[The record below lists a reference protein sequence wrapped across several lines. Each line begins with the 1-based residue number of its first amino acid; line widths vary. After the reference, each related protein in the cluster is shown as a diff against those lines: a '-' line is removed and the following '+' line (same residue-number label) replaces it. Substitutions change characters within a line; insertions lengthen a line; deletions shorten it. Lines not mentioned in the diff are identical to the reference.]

1 MLKWTCTDKGVSW
14 SKADDESPRM
24 PLADTFLSV
33 GKQAISSSAARS
45 SCPSNPSR
53 ARLYGALM
61 ERPLEHEVR
70 PGPLQDGQWFVTD
83 GLRAGDRG
91 IIGGSQKFGP
101 GDNVASMGRR
111 NRSNG

>member
-1 MLKWTCTDKGVSW
+1 
-14 SKADDESPRM
+14 
-24 PLADTFLSV
+24 
-33 GKQAISSSAARS
+33 
-45 SCPSNPSR
+45 
-53 ARLYGALM
+53 M